1 MTKFAV
7 VGIDPGQTGAI
18 ASLSLDG
25 KHITITDFKIEPETK
40 RINSYH
46 FSAVIDAMLDYH
58 EADRLIIYLEKS
70 QAMTKQG
77 VVSMFNYG
85 VNYGILYGLLTAR
98 IPEIEVVEINPRKW
112 KKEFDLNSDKKA
124 GIIKGKQDSVNTAI
138 MLYPQRED
146 MFRRPKKNGVEGYV
160 LEHGR
165 ADAIL
170 ICEYGR
176 RLNCGLVTG

>member
-1 MTKFAV
+1 MSRLAV

-25 KHITITDFKIEPETK
+25 KIITITDFNIDSMTK
-40 RINSYH
+40 RINSHH
-46 FSAVIDAMLDYH
+46 FSTVLDAILDFH
-58 EADRLIIYLEKS
+58 ETNRLKVYLEKS
-70 QAMTKQG
+70 QAMTQQG
-77 VVSMFNYG
+77 VVSTFNYG

-98 IPEIEVVEINPRKW
+98 IPEIEVVEVNPRKW

-124 GIIKGKQDSVNTAI
+124 GIIKDKSDSVNTAI
-138 MLYPQRED
+138 RLYPQRED
-146 MFRRPKKNGVEGYV
+146 MFRRLKKNGAEGYV

-176 RLNCGLVTG
+176 RLNGGLVTG